1 MKKNKLKIEKFRI
14 LSMESLQQTV
24 GGTGDD
30 SIAEPTAT
38 LPTGPT
44 GVTGPTGPTGD
55 PTDVGVCRRGLG
67 VGSCGTALHG
77 RASADHACGAHAHPS
92 GPAAGARSGC

>member
-1 MKKNKLKIEKFRI
+1 
-14 LSMESLQQTV
+14 MESLQQTV

-55 PTDVGVCRRGLG
+55 PTDDTGATTLKLTGTA
-67 VGSCGTALHG
+67 GSTILCGTVTMLPTTG
-77 RASADHACGAHAHPS
+77 ITVGPTTS
-92 GPAAGARSGC
+92 G